1 MIKQIV
7 DSNRV
12 PIQGLFR
19 SNHNAIMVDN
29 KDEYLKYKAEKERVL
44 EFERMKSKM
53 ETVEAKLDK
62 LTSVLEKLEGFLDG
76 R

>member
-7 DSNRV
+7 DSNQI
-12 PIQGLFR
+12 PIQGLYR
-19 SNHNAIMVDN
+19 SNHNAIVVDN
-29 KDEYLKYKAEKERVL
+29 TDEYLKYKAEKERVL